1 MATETPTM
9 SFLFG
14 LFDVLTNSLQA
25 MGAATASLVI
35 NLGRRESSSFPP
47 FHPESSLRAYR
58 AGLGA
63 AGG

>member
-35 NLGRRESSSFPP
+35 NLGRRE
-47 FHPESSLRAYR
+47 
-58 AGLGA
+58 
-63 AGG
+63 